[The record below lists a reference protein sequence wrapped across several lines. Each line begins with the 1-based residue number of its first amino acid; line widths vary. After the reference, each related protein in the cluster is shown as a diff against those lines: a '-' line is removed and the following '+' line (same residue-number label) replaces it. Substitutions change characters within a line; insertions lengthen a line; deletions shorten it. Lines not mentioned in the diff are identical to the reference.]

1 MNLKE
6 LRKSKGFTLIE
17 LAKKVGVS
25 AGTISRWESGEIANM
40 RRDKIALLANALEVK
55 PTELLNLPDT
65 SPVGYY
71 ADPEVARYAEE
82 LRTNPNMRILF
93 SAAKNISKEDME
105 KAVEYITFLKSKER
119 SDNEFSE

>member
-6 LRKSKGFTLIE
+6 LRKSKGLTLIE

-40 RRDKIALLANALEVK
+40 RRDKIAILAKALEVK
-55 PTELLNLPDT
+55 PTDLLDLPNASAHT
-65 SPVGYY
+65 ESYY
-71 ADPEVARYAEE
+71 NDPEVVAYAEE

-93 SAAKNISKEDME
+93 SAAKDISKEDME

-119 SDNEFSE
+119 PDNDF